1 MATHVNFWAAD
12 SHDSVFLTLGMAFLE
27 PQAALDAVLKAP
39 LHVRPGFI
47 SGYLVSLCL
56 FS

>member
-1 MATHVNFWAAD
+1 MTIHVNFWAAN
-12 SHDSVFLTLGMAFLE
+12 SHDSVFLTLGVAFPE

-39 LHVRPGFI
+39 LHVEPGFI
-47 SGYLVSLCL
+47 SGYPVSLCL